1 MLQIAPSLLPR
12 LPFPCETPHGFSQP
26 GLDGVGDRALIN
38 NDFCEA
44 CQSGGRLLLCERCPR
59 AFHVQCIER
68 LVDFE
73 SVKPAE
79 SWCCP
84 VCLYGESIL
93 RGKVSNP
100 VKDLFAAVESFFV
113 GDALAQQPRVVV
125 DLDLDA
131 KAERL
136 TKIFEME
143 LPRGKMLKEFPLT
156 MVGISSHEEALVTP
170 KIALCVKRI
179 PHKVL
184 SGDPTKPASILAAL
198 MLGADHAV
206 HRTVRPRPAA
216 ETGDRLSAPTELFAR
231 QALAEEKL
239 PSATAAFAALVGGM
253 EISAQL
259 AERAIGLVLVETQP
273 LPPVAHAMA
282 AAMTGEVTFTQL
294 LVWKGYKARFAEC
307 HDYGASSVKNLQHYV
322 DMHVNGRVNDRIL
335 TFHTSYG
342 AKVLGLVPN
351 FRPEDGPK
359 EWLYDPSSQRPVS
372 SGKSSR
378 KKHKEP
384 QIPALDILSGIMTDM
399 GYEIDME
406 NLDLGFFASGL
417 DSFDMGVIQNRL
429 GRALGKTLPATL
441 MLDLPTV
448 KELTEQLDKD
458 RGLGAGSDPASR
470 EESATGSASDG
481 SGGEGERA
489 SDDSITE
496 WVRSWRQYLY
506 EKTKV
511 KRAEQRARSGTPRGR
526 RSLSAGRRRESPW
539 EKIQAEEL
547 GRIQRKLQGERLK
560 ESQMSFFCDLR
571 PVLDSIIGPP
581 LLAMG
586 LVQDTKPRSLQDAR
600 DDMESQA
607 QALGGECA
615 TQQKEL
621 SGLMKL
627 DHLDLLPTAP
637 RAVPVD
643 DAGDVRAAALRC
655 SWPPLLRPLLFQ
667 LRMSCTER
675 SGTAPVR
682 CRNRPEKRSRAASI
696 RQRDVFLLQH
706 WGELVPFAS
715 RPALTR
721 MRKAREAAE
730 NERRPRRRRRNGTA
744 DGTERSN
751 TACELD
757 VQLFAPGIPAIVLS
771 QTSPAVY
778 LVADLVTKTQ
788 ELREEKWLLAYLP
801 GQRGGDVPDFLSFAR
816 RPIVSETTTLKEYQQ
831 VGVNWLIQSEAT

>member
-1 MLQIAPSLLPR
+1 M
-12 LPFPCETPHGFSQP
+12 
-26 GLDGVGDRALIN
+26 DGD
-38 NDFCEA
+38 
-44 CQSGGRLLLCERCPR
+44 
-59 AFHVQCIER
+59 
-68 LVDFE
+68 
-73 SVKPAE
+73 
-79 SWCCP
+79 
-84 VCLYGESIL
+84 Y
-93 RGKVSNP
+93 
-100 VKDLFAAVESFFV
+100 KDLFAAVESFFV

-136 TKIFEME
+136 TKIFEMVKE

-198 MLGADHAV
+198 R
-206 HRTVRPRPAA
+206 HRKIDVSKCIFLQVRPRPAA

-282 AAMTGEVTFTQL
+282 AAMVGLFPPDVKKAQPQVAQETGEVTFTQL
-294 LVWKGYKARFAEC
+294 LVWKGYKARFAESTDLAALEHLEELAWRKPLRAPREGLLKRLSTSPTTNFAFEVQGQMVAVLYTQRIGTPQDVFRQKFQEVFLGAEPQGRTLQLIAINAHTDHRGLGTELRSFALHVARLDLTLDTVCAVTLC

-351 FRPEDGPK
+351 FRPEDTDNEGTGVLIQYKPK

-481 SGGEGERA
+481 SGGEGVSSRKRSPPERTKGERRATTERA

-547 GRIQRKLQGERLK
+547 GRIQRKLQWLLKLPQNQRRLQTVVEK
-560 ESQMSFFCDLR
+560 KHESQMSFFCDLR

-637 RAVPVD
+637 VP
-643 DAGDVRAAALRC
+643 AFSTRGRSASPA
-655 SWPPLLRPLLFQ
+655 PLPGAQIGNGLG
-667 LRMSCTER
+667 SER
-675 SGTAPVR
+675 SRWMTRVTSAP
-682 CRNRPEKRSRAASI
+682 
-696 RQRDVFLLQH
+696 
-706 WGELVPFAS
+706 
-715 RPALTR
+715 
-721 MRKAREAAE
+721 
-730 NERRPRRRRRNGTA
+730 PR
-744 DGTERSN
+744 
-751 TACELD
+751 
-757 VQLFAPGIPAIVLS
+757 
-771 QTSPAVY
+771 
-778 LVADLVTKTQ
+778 
-788 ELREEKWLLAYLP
+788 
-801 GQRGGDVPDFLSFAR
+801 
-816 RPIVSETTTLKEYQQ
+816 
-831 VGVNWLIQSEAT
+831 